1 MCELYYNQYLAKSL
15 HGWCHELHK
24 PVSGTLLL
32 PMSAVSV
39 IPACTNI
46 TLSFSLNVF
55 LLLLMGCVWDEEM
68 NYSKH
73 ISTAAKKTIIYL
85 TLQVT

>member
-1 MCELYYNQYLAKSL
+1 MN
-15 HGWCHELHK
+15 
-24 PVSGTLLL
+24 PVSGTRLL
-32 PMSAVSV
+32 PISAVSV
-39 IPACTNI
+39 IPAWTNI

-73 ISTAAKKTIIYL
+73 ISTAAAAKTIIYL
-85 TLQVT
+85 TLTLQVT

>member
-1 MCELYYNQYLAKSL
+1 M
-15 HGWCHELHK
+15 LHK
-24 PVSGTLLL
+24 PASGTLLL

-39 IPACTNI
+39 IPAWTNI

-73 ISTAAKKTIIYL
+73 ISIAAKKKTIIYL